1 MALFA
6 GNIENLRELYT
17 TQLRYLLSAEQQI
30 TKALPRM
37 IEAATDTTLQYG
49 LQMHLRE
56 TEVQEQRLQN
66 ILKDLSGS
74 ADENKCAVTAA
85 LVAAGEGTIKAA
97 KDDAVRDAGIIGA
110 AQKIEHFEIASY
122 GTAREW
128 AMLLGET
135 QQAALLEQSLEEEV
149 AADRRLTEVSQHRN
163 REAAHA

>member
-17 TQLRYLLSAEQQI
+17 TQLRYLLSTEEQI
-30 TKALPRM
+30 SKALPKM
-37 IEAATDTTLQYG
+37 IEAAADTTLKQG
-49 LQMHLRE
+49 LQMNLRE
-56 TEVQEQRLQN
+56 TEVQAQRLGN
-66 ILKDLSGS
+66 MLKDLSGS

-85 LVAAGEGTIKAA
+85 LISAGETTIKAA

-122 GTAREW
+122 GTVREW
-128 AMLLGET
+128 ANLLGET
-135 QQAALLEQSLEEEV
+135 QQAALLQQTLQEEV
-149 AADRRLTEVSQHRN
+149 AADQRLIEVAQYRN